1 MARSS
6 LGAHGGIWKEC
17 ASFFLYSFR
26 EMHSMVGRC
35 RKPAL
40 DGGGTLE
47 KRGMIL
53 DHIKGDNRDPKV
65 FYHKESA
72 AYIMTLFL
80 CCPAN

>member
-1 MARSS
+1 V
-6 LGAHGGIWKEC
+6 
-17 ASFFLYSFR
+17 F
-26 EMHSMVGRC
+26 
-35 RKPAL
+35 L